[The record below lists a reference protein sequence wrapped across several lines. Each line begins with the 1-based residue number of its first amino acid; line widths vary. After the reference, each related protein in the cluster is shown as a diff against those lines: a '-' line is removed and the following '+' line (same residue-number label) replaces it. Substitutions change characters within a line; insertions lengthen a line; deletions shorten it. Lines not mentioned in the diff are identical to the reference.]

1 MMRFSNSKKGL
12 FALGR
17 LKVGER
23 NKTEQAY
30 EQMLESMR
38 IAGDVLWYK
47 FEGIK
52 LRLADNTFL
61 TVDFAVMNKDSV
73 IELIDVK
80 GSRAIFSDDARVKMR
95 VAASMYP
102 FIIKAAYPIAK
113 KNGGG
118 WEYEVFD

>member
-1 MMRFSNSKKGL
+1 MNFSNSKKGL

-23 NKTEQAY
+23 NKTEAAY
-30 EQMLESMR
+30 EGVLKLQLM
-38 IAGDVLWYK
+38 AGEILWYA

-61 TVDFAVMNKDSV
+61 TVDFAVMNKESV
-73 IELIDVK
+73 IELVDVK
-80 GSRAIFSDDARVKMR
+80 GSKAIFSDDARVKMK
-95 VAASMYP
+95 VAASLYP

-113 KNGGG
+113 KHGGG